1 MTMQSAEAAN
11 RSTNSMQ
18 FVGVPASSECFLI
31 VNRRPGVGN
40 NRLLLCAVLQPTI
53 GSFRISQLSC

>member
-1 MTMQSAEAAN
+1 
-11 RSTNSMQ
+11 MQ